1 MWFRPSPLP
10 RDTRL
15 VALIVA
21 SAFFMQTLD
30 SAILT
35 TSLPQ
40 MAQTFGVRPVEMS
53 AAITVYLLCNAALIP
68 VAAWL
73 AERFGA
79 RVVLGGAIA
88 LFTLASVGCA
98 LAPGVGSFLVARA
111 VQGGAGALM
120 MPVGRM
126 VVLRQAEKRH
136 LLEATALI
144 TWPGLIGP
152 VIGPV
157 LGGAITAWLDW
168 RWNFWI
174 NLPIGLVGVW
184 LVRRHIPDVRAR
196 EPGAFDHRGALLT
209 GAALVCVMLGLE
221 VASQQQ
227 LPWAWTLAL
236 IAVGLAIGAVALRHL
251 QRHPRPLLNL
261 AVFRVPTF
269 ALCSLSA
276 GTCSRVAI
284 AATPFLLPLLFQVGF
299 GWSAAASGSLVMA
312 YFAGNLAMKSVTTPV
327 LRRFGFRPVLVANGV
342 ALGAS
347 VMACSLLGP
356 DTPLWLL
363 LPLLVLAGLTR
374 SMQFTSLNTLSFADL
389 EDRLRGTAATIS
401 SMLHPINAM
410 LGTALA
416 AGLLNLAMAASDR
429 TTLALADFRWA
440 FLLCGGLGVA
450 GGLAYLRLH
459 PQAGHEVSGRGA
471 PA

>member
-1 MWFRPSPLP
+1 MPPTSSSLP

-15 VALIVA
+15 IALIVA

-53 AAITVYLLCNAALIP
+53 VAITVYLLCNAALIP
-68 VAAWL
+68 ASAWL

-79 RVVLGGAIA
+79 RTVLAGAIA
-88 LFTLASVGCA
+88 LFTAASVACA
-98 LAPGVGSFLVARA
+98 LAPTLVTFVLARA
-111 VQGGAGALM
+111 VQGSAGALM

-157 LGGAITAWLDW
+157 LGGAITAWLNW

-174 NLPIGLVGVW
+174 NLPIGLLGFW
-184 LVRRHIPDVRAR
+184 LVRRHVPDVRAA
-196 EPGAFDHRGALLT
+196 EPGSFDHVGALWS
-209 GAALVCVMLGLE
+209 GVALVLIMFGLE
-221 VASQQQ
+221 IASQQAS
-227 LPWAWTLAL
+227 WAWPLAL
-236 IAVGLAIGAVALRHL
+236 VGGGLGAGVQAWRHL
-251 QRHPRPLLNL
+251 HRHPRPLLNL

-269 ALCSLSA
+269 AVCSLSA

-299 GWSAAASGSLVMA
+299 GWSAATSGGLVMA
-312 YFAGNLAMKSVTTPV
+312 YFAGNLAMKSVTTPL
-327 LRRFGFRPVLVANGV
+327 LRRFGFRSVLVVNGV
-342 ALGAS
+342 ALGLS
-347 VMACSLLGP
+347 VMACGLLGP
-356 DTPLWLL
+356 LTPWPLL
-363 LPLLVLAGLTR
+363 LALLVAAGLTR

-416 AGLLNLAMAASDR
+416 AALLNGAMAIDERSQ
-429 TTLALADFRWA
+429 LLLADFRWA
-440 FLLCGGLGVA
+440 FLVCGALGVLGGLS
-450 GGLAYLRLH
+450 YLRLH
-459 PQAGHEVSGRGA
+459 PQAGHEVSGRSA
-471 PA
+471 PT